1 MLKTYQTHKKLYF
14 FTTKEFN
21 GDTIIG
27 LKL

>member
-1 MLKTYQTHKKLYF
+1 MLKTDQTHKKMYF
-14 FTTKEFN
+14 FTTEEYN